1 MGNLCLRMCCAV
13 CCRRKGLINAK
24 DLELNSWKVFQHT
37 HTQSGD
43 KIGHTAVDN
52 DIINALRIE

>member
-1 MGNLCLRMCCAV
+1 MGNLCLLMCCAV

-24 DLELNSWKVFQHT
+24 DLELNSWKVSP